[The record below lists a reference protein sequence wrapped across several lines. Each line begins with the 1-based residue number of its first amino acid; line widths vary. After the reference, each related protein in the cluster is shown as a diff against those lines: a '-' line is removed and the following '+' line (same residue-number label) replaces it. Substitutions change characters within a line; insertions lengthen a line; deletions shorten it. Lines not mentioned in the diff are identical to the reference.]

1 MRAILGFP
9 LFFYSALSLAA
20 LPGKL
25 AVYGLLLASA
35 DQDDVK
41 MGVRSIQQDQ
51 VKDPA
56 LLDLAAE
63 RLCLYVRAGDTDKL
77 GMDDSD
83 NKEVVAAL
91 ARILAGSG
99 DAKYRPLLQLGA
111 QTTDED
117 GNKKVFAGALVQ
129 LPAGPAAGTVTDA
142 CPSLGDIR
150 AKTLAGSVPAKPGA
164 DAGAVSNRG
173 TPLDEVL
180 DKLGTPPAVRH
191 YKHRIYPSAE
201 EHQDVE
207 GIEISYLNGA
217 TMHFDYGAGWRLLDA
232 IPNVKDPAADAA
244 APDAALLDGV
254 LSGEKD
260 VVSDTV
266 DAIKD
271 SGEFPVDVLDAAAR
285 RLWRMRD
292 VETGDALDT
301 AEDLAE
307 FLGDS
312 HNARYRTFLGQLGE
326 KAKARKLRKQAGE
339 ALDDLTDDTSE
350 QFQPPAD

>member
-1 MRAILGFP
+1 MRIVLGFS
-9 LFFYSALSLAA
+9 LFFYSALSLASMPA
-20 LPGKL
+20 KS
-25 AVYGLLLASA
+25 AVYGLLLASS
-35 DQDDVK
+35 DLDDVK

-51 VKDPA
+51 VKDTA

-63 RLCLYVRAGDTDKL
+63 RLCLYVRAGDADKQ

-83 NKEVVAAL
+83 NKEIVAAL
-91 ARILAGSG
+91 ARILGSSG

-117 GNKKVFAGALVQ
+117 DNKKVFAGALAQ
-129 LPAGPAAGTVTDA
+129 LPAGSAAGTVTEA

-150 AKTLAGSVPAKPGA
+150 AKALAGSVPAKPGV

-173 TPLDEVL
+173 TPLDDVL
-180 DKLGTPPAVRH
+180 EKLGMPTAARH
-191 YKHRIYPSAE
+191 YQHRIYPSAE

-217 TMHFDYGAGWRLLDA
+217 TMHFDYGVGWRLLDA
-232 IPNVKDPAADAA
+232 IPNVKDPAADATGQ
-244 APDAALLDGV
+244 DAALLDGV

-260 VVSDTV
+260 VVSDTA
-266 DAIKD
+266 DGIKD

-292 VETGDALDT
+292 VETGDALDM

-312 HNARYRTFLGQLGE
+312 HNARYRTVLSQLGE

-339 ALDDLTDDTSE
+339 ALDDLTDDTAE